1 MKEQRREIINDSM
14 QALHALA
21 KLMPQ
26 LNAQCSPV
34 EMLETINSALGANL
48 SWVSVESADGPRVV
62 CAGDVTCHAFNVA
75 DFLASTLLQRHH
87 RAWRVIYWKAHIGR
101 AVFSPQHPGYAR
113 LQSGVLCKLS
123 AHGRQCSGY
132 FFLAFNGKTYLVAD
146 TEKYRG
152 GIG

>member
-1 MKEQRREIINDSM
+1 MKEKRREIINDSM

-34 EMLETINSALGANL
+34 EMLEIINSALGANL

-75 DFLASTLLQRHH
+75 FSCQHPVAAASARLAGDLLE
-87 RAWRVIYWKAHIGR
+87 RAYWPGGIFPSAPRLCAAAKRR
-101 AVFSPQHPGYAR
+101 AV
-113 LQSGVLCKLS
+113 
-123 AHGRQCSGY
+123 
-132 FFLAFNGKTYLVAD
+132 
-146 TEKYRG
+146 
-152 GIG
+152 

>member
-87 RAWRVIYWKAHIGR
+87 RASARYLLESAYW
-101 AVFSPQHPGYAR
+101 P
-113 LQSGVLCKLS
+113 
-123 AHGRQCSGY
+123 
-132 FFLAFNGKTYLVAD
+132 
-146 TEKYRG
+146 G
-152 GIG
+152 GIFPSAPGLCAAAKRRPV

>member
-1 MKEQRREIINDSM
+1 MKEKRREIINDSM

-34 EMLETINSALGANL
+34 EMLEIINSALGANL

-75 DFLASTLLQRHH
+75 DFLPA
-87 RAWRVIYWKAHIGR
+87 
-101 AVFSPQHPGYAR
+101 P
-113 LQSGVLCKLS
+113 C
-123 AHGRQCSGY
+123 CSGIS
-132 FFLAFNGKTYLVAD
+132 AP
-146 TEKYRG
+146 G
-152 GIG
+152 G